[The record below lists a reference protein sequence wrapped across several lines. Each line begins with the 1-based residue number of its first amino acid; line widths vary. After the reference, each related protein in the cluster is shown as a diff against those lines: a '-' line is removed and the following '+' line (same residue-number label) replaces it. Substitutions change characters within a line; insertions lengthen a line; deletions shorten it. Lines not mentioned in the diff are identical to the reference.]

1 MTGTERI
8 TTTPRGY
15 KDILDAL
22 ANPPEPNAALVAA
35 MREYEQAGI
44 EWRLVGESDE

>member
-15 KDILDAL
+15 QDILDAL